1 MTGRRSRW
9 HERQVVAGVELYPVE
24 ARLVCRLLESAGQ
37 PVPHAVLMQHVWPDR
52 SDLDRRDRQHLR
64 ELVYRIRGAFHD
76 ETGAV
81 PIATILGRGY
91 MWERT

>member
-1 MTGRRSRW
+1 MTGHRC
-9 HERQVVAGVELYPVE
+9 ERQVIAGVELCPVE
-24 ARLVCRLLESAGQ
+24 ARLVGILRERAGK

-52 SDLDRRDRQHLR
+52 SDLDRRDRAHLR
-64 ELVYRIRGAFHD
+64 ELVYRVRSAFHD
-76 ETGAV
+76 ETGVV